1 MIILWF
7 ILVTAE
13 IYKLK
18 IDSPITPPVAEYI
31 TQGIERANSQNAKLV
46 IITIDTPG
54 GLDESMRNI
63 NKAILA
69 SKIPVVAY
77 VYPSGARAASAGAF
91 IAMACHVL
99 AMAPGTSIGACHP
112 VAIGTQM
119 DSVMVKKTAN
129 DAAAYL
135 KSLAEIRGRNT
146 KWAEE
151 AVFEAKSSSSEEA
164 KALRVAD
171 LIVKTEDELLD
182 SLTGRLVKI
191 DKERVCTLSLEKP
204 YKIHEVRMG
213 FREKLLTILSNP
225 NIAYILLVL
234 GFYGLLFELSNPGS
248 IFPGVAGVICIILAF
263 YALQTLP
270 VNYAGLALMFVSIA
284 FFILEIFIQ
293 PSGILATGG
302 VISFILGSLLL
313 FKGGHMFRVSKT
325 LVLSAALLT
334 ALFFFWV
341 VRAGI
346 KTFFLR
352 PKTGSEGLIGEKG
365 IAKTKIDRKGGTCF
379 VHGELWNARSETPI
393 EAGEEVKIIK
403 VEGLTIWVEK
413 CENS

>member
-1 MIILWF
+1 MTILWL

-31 TQGIERANSQNAKLV
+31 TQGIERANSHNAKLV

-313 FKGGHMFRVSKT
+313 FKGGPMFRVSKT
-325 LVLSAALLT
+325 LVLSAAILT

-341 VRAGI
+341 
-346 KTFFLR
+346 
-352 PKTGSEGLIGEKG
+352 
-365 IAKTKIDRKGGTCF
+365 
-379 VHGELWNARSETPI
+379 
-393 EAGEEVKIIK
+393 
-403 VEGLTIWVEK
+403 
-413 CENS
+413 